1 VIIIH
6 AFLKV
11 DPKHRDDFLQQAKQ
25 VTAPSQAEEGNIS
38 YQFFEA
44 PQQPNQFVFLEK
56 WQDQAAITFH
66 EETAHF
72 KAFVEGV
79 QRVLS
84 EPLYVEL
91 FEAAELH

>member
-11 DPKHRDDFLQQAKQ
+11 DPKHRADFLQQAKQ

-38 YQFFEA
+38 YQFFEDS
-44 PQQPNQFVFLEK
+44 QRPNEFVFLEK
-56 WQDQAAITFH
+56 WKNQEAIAYH
-66 EETAHF
+66 EETTHF
-72 KAFVEGV
+72 KAFAEGV

-91 FEAAELH
+91 FEAAKLQ